1 MYAGALAFSLSV
13 DDTRQVC
20 PARSSTEM
28 LEADEKFFCNSCRC
42 LQEAQ
47 KRMKIATLPRVL
59 CLHLK
64 RFKYIEQ
71 LDRWGLLWPPPE
83 QCLIETH
90 INSAES
96 KAIGDEELCIAQC
109 VAPEK
114 EMCYPRP

>member
-1 MYAGALAFSLSV
+1 MVLFEATDAL
-13 DDTRQVC
+13 
-20 PARSSTEM
+20 ARSSTEM

-71 LDRWGLLWPPPE
+71 LDRWGFPWPFAQQLLVSSACQKREE
-83 QCLIETH
+83 QFE
-90 INSAES
+90 
-96 KAIGDEELCIAQC
+96 
-109 VAPEK
+109 
-114 EMCYPRP
+114 

>member
-1 MYAGALAFSLSV
+1 
-13 DDTRQVC
+13 
-20 PARSSTEM
+20 M

-71 LDRWGLLWPPPE
+71 LDRWASLCHVLSTFWKNQHHEHFRPKQTRGEPVHIEASGKALVTNAGE
-83 QCLIETH
+83 KVVGRHSVLI
-90 INSAES
+90 
-96 KAIGDEELCIAQC
+96 
-109 VAPEK
+109 
-114 EMCYPRP
+114 

>member
-1 MYAGALAFSLSV
+1 
-13 DDTRQVC
+13 
-20 PARSSTEM
+20 M

-71 LDRWGLLWPPPE
+71 LDRWGLPCPCTQRLRMRR
-83 QCLIETH
+83 
-90 INSAES
+90 
-96 KAIGDEELCIAQC
+96 G
-109 VAPEK
+109 VF
-114 EMCYPRP
+114 

>member
-1 MYAGALAFSLSV
+1 MCLCGCSELLCVRNNTAAAL
-13 DDTRQVC
+13 
-20 PARSSTEM
+20 ARSSTEM

-71 LDRWGLLWPPPE
+71 LDR
-83 QCLIETH
+83 
-90 INSAES
+90 
-96 KAIGDEELCIAQC
+96 
-109 VAPEK
+109 
-114 EMCYPRP
+114 

>member
-1 MYAGALAFSLSV
+1 MPEYFTVKSGSVGGGSLACVICLMYIFSPLEAAAAL
-13 DDTRQVC
+13 
-20 PARSSTEM
+20 ARSSTEM

-71 LDRWGLLWPPPE
+71 LDRWRHHFST
-83 QCLIETH
+83 C
-90 INSAES
+90 
-96 KAIGDEELCIAQC
+96 
-109 VAPEK
+109 
-114 EMCYPRP
+114 

>member
-1 MYAGALAFSLSV
+1 MSAAL
-13 DDTRQVC
+13 
-20 PARSSTEM
+20 ARSSTEM

-71 LDRWGLLWPPPE
+71 LDRWGLTLPFP
-83 QCLIETH
+83 QHL
-90 INSAES
+90 
-96 KAIGDEELCIAQC
+96 L
-109 VAPEK
+109 K
-114 EMCYPRP
+114 EPKS

>member
-1 MYAGALAFSLSV
+1 MTENFSC
-13 DDTRQVC
+13 T
-20 PARSSTEM
+20 RSSTEM

-71 LDRWGLLWPPPE
+71 LDRRASSTCDGVVQRLDTL
-83 QCLIETH
+83 H
-90 INSAES
+90 HSATVHS
-96 KAIGDEELCIAQC
+96 CNTLRMYLAQC
-109 VAPEK
+109 VALT
-114 EMCYPRP
+114 Y